1 MNVGQSKFV
10 RMSAG
15 VPPSFPLALR
25 EALAGRYT
33 LSSELGKGGMAT
45 VYLAHDCRHER
56 PVALKVLNRERSA
69 ELGAERFEREI
80 KLLAR
85 LRHPFVLPLH
95 DSGVAAGELYFVM
108 PYIDGESLRAR
119 LEREGPLSLDDTI
132 KIVRQIADALDYAH
146 GEGVVHRDIKPEN
159 ILLSRHGHALLADFG
174 IARGAVLA
182 SDSDVTLTQA
192 GGAVG
197 TAAYMSPEQA
207 LGEKTVDARADI
219 YSLGCVVYEM
229 LAGRPPFVGPTA
241 LSLVAQHV
249 GAHAP
254 SLAVVRNDLADR
266 IVNSVARAM
275 DKDPQARFPT
285 VTAFADAMVSA
296 DSGKA
301 VASTLSS
308 APRLSIAVLPMH
320 NRSPDPET
328 EFFSDGMTE
337 ELINALAKVDGLRVV
352 SRTSTFAFKGDNVP
366 VDEIG
371 RRLNVGFVLEA
382 SVRRALSR
390 LRVTARLV
398 DVVHDATVWSETY
411 ERQLED
417 VFQVQDEITHAIVE
431 TITQTLELG
440 RLQKPAA
447 IAQPQSLEAY
457 DLYLLGRHHWN
468 KRTHVEMK
476 RALELFQHAT
486 VADPLYAAAYSGIA
500 DASALLASWQFA
512 STGEMYPQAV
522 AAARRAI
529 ELDPS
534 SADAH
539 ASLGFICLNWEWDWD
554 GAKRELRRAIE
565 LNPSHETAH
574 RWLSA
579 FLAGIGNSDEALP
592 IALRAIELDPISVL
606 PRMNLGIIHLLG
618 GGFEDAAAEFKHV
631 IDTDPEFVRGYLFL
645 GSALSFLDRH
655 DDAIAI
661 GRIGVEK
668 AKQIP
673 ISLVPLGTSLARAG
687 RIEEAREMLDPV
699 VRGGIDPFYAAM
711 ALSAFDDDS
720 AVIDQLELGV
730 TKHSDWMYSIATQPW
745 FKRYHQ
751 NPRFVALLGQM
762 KLSK

>member
-1 MNVGQSKFV
+1 M
-10 RMSAG
+10 
-15 VPPSFPLALR
+15 
-25 EALAGRYT
+25 T
-33 LSSELGKGGMAT
+33 SELGQGGMAT
-45 VYLAHDCRHER
+45 VYLAQDCRHER

-119 LEREGPLSLDDTI
+119 LDREKALSLEDTM
-132 KIVRQIADALDYAH
+132 KIIRQVADALDYAH
-146 GEGVVHRDIKPEN
+146 GEGIIHRDIKPEN

-174 IARGAVLA
+174 IARDTVPA
-182 SDSDVTLTQA
+182 SSSDLTLTHA
-192 GGAVG
+192 GGTVG

-207 LGEKTVDARADI
+207 LGEKNVDARADI

-229 LAGRPPFVGPTA
+229 LSGRPPFVGPTA

-249 GAHAP
+249 GTQAP
-254 SLAVVRNDLADR
+254 SLATLRSDLAAA
-266 IVNSVARAM
+266 VVAAVTRAL
-275 DKDPQARFPT
+275 DKSPGARFPT
-285 VTAFADAMVSA
+285 ATGFADAMVAMDTRSHT
-296 DSGKA
+296 
-301 VASTLSS
+301 VASTLPSP
-308 APRLSIAVLPMH
+308 ARLSLAVLPMR
-320 NRSPDPET
+320 NRSSDPEA

-352 SRTSTFAFKGDNVP
+352 SRTSTFAFKGDDVP
-366 VDEIG
+366 VDAIG
-371 RRLNVGFVLEA
+371 KRLKVGFVLEA
-382 SVRRALSR
+382 SVRRAANR

-398 DVVHDATVWSETY
+398 DVAHDETVWSETY

-417 VFQVQDEITHAIVE
+417 VFAVQDEITHAIVE

-440 RLQKPAA
+440 RLQKPAS

-468 KRTHVEMK
+468 KRTQVEMK
-476 RALELFQHAT
+476 RALDLFQQA
-486 VADPLYAAAYSGIA
+486 VRVDPSYAAAYSGIA

-522 AAARRAI
+522 TAARRAI

-539 ASLGFICLNWEWDWD
+539 ASLGFICLNWEWDWE
-554 GAKRELRRAIE
+554 GAQRELRRAIE
-565 LNPSHETAH
+565 LNPNHETAH

-579 FLAGIGNSDEALP
+579 FLAGMGKSDEALP

-606 PRMNLGIIHLLG
+606 PRMNLGIIHMLG
-618 GGFEDAAAEFKHV
+618 SRFEDAAREFRHV
-631 IDTDPEFVRGYLFL
+631 VDADPEFVRGYLFL

-655 DDAIAI
+655 NEAIAI

-668 AKQIP
+668 AKQLP
-673 ISLVPLGTSLARAG
+673 VSLVPLGTTLARAG
-687 RIEEAREMLDPV
+687 RLEEAHDILDPV

-711 ALSAFDDDS
+711 ALSAFDDES

-730 TKHSDWMYSIATQPW
+730 TEHSDWMYSIATQPW
-745 FKRYHQ
+745 FKLYHG
-751 NPRFVALLGQM
+751 NPRFVALLRRM
-762 KLSK
+762 KL